1 MCLVKPPALG
11 MYDYQHSTV
20 LQCDTSRKNGLGYVL
35 LQKEC
40 ISLKCS
46 TKVELEDLA
55 TLWLDHQLSSRY
67 SQNETSSL
75 LGGYRNNISQTFSS
89 CPESASWPPSQP
101 FLQDNT
107 VTYPFKKISTLKEL
121 FNTLVLSRRLSRL
134 PEEESSPVAPKLSS
148 REGYVVFQQDGTTHT
163 QSSPKLY
170 RQEFPHWTSASRHL
184 LRTRPVKFA
193 TTT

>member
-55 TLWLDHQLSSRY
+55 TLWLIMNLCSRIINLFFLLLNSRKYSRSS
-67 SQNETSSL
+67 TPV
-75 LGGYRNNISQTFSS
+75 IK
-89 CPESASWPPSQP
+89 P

-121 FNTLVLSRRLSRL
+121 FNTLV
-134 PEEESSPVAPKLSS
+134 
-148 REGYVVFQQDGTTHT
+148 
-163 QSSPKLY
+163 
-170 RQEFPHWTSASRHL
+170 
-184 LRTRPVKFA
+184 FA
-193 TTT
+193 E